1 MSTLRNLRTWAGA
14 LAVGCV
20 LVAATGARAAT
31 NHVYAGASG
40 TTNLQAAI
48 DVAQTGDTLI
58 LHGDFP
64 WNDGHLVDGTYRRL
78 EILSKT
84 NLTLVADAIDGAS
97 KGGNYRDAVYLW
109 NCSDITLSGITFW
122 LNNAHGI
129 SIANNCSGM
138 QVVSNCTLRAGAGT
152 GSAKD
157 GLYALSPVTV
167 VNCRVDVTTS
177 HNGIDVRGVAANGQY
192 ANNCLI
198 AGNTITN
205 CSSGIL
211 LWGQNCQ
218 AISNTIFACTG
229 SGIAAGNYNNN
240 CIVRS
245 NTVHHCD
252 TGLGNGYAT
261 GTEYSYNVVYSNTT
275 YGISCDPNN
284 TGQGGYKIHHNTVYG
299 NGTGI
304 RVNKAGSL
312 GNGQLAANIVAG
324 NGTGIDLISMSTVP
338 AIVYSDLWNNTT
350 DYANQAVTAT
360 KTGVVTADPGF
371 HSTDPANSR
380 FLQLGPATPAAV
392 LTTGSSSLF
401 VGAAYMGAIAP
412 YFPAGT
418 VISIK

>member
-1 MSTLRNLRTWAGA
+1 MQMGWVV

-31 NHVYAGASG
+31 THVYATGPLAP
-40 TTNLQAAI
+40 TNLQAAI

-64 WNDGHLVDGTYRRL
+64 WNDGHVDGSFRKL

-84 NLTLVADAIDGAS
+84 NLTLVADATDGAS
-97 KGGNYRDAVYLW
+97 HGGNYRNAIYLSG
-109 NCSDITLSGITFW
+109 CSNITLAGITFS

-129 SIANNCSGM
+129 NIANNNTGM
-138 QVVSNCTLRAGAGT
+138 QVVTNCTLLAGAGT
-152 GSAKD
+152 GSGQA

-177 HNGIDVRGVAANGQY
+177 HNGIDVRGVAGNGQY
-192 ANNCLI
+192 ADNCLI
-198 AGNTITN
+198 QNNTITN
-205 CSSGIL
+205 CATGIM
-211 LWGQNCQ
+211 LWGDSCQ
-218 AISNTIFACTG
+218 AIGNTIFACTG
-229 SGIAAGNYNNN
+229 GGISAGNYNNN

-245 NTVHHCD
+245 NTVYRCG
-252 TGLGNGYAT
+252 TGMGNGVAT
-261 GTEYSYNVVYSNTT
+261 GTEYSYNVIYSNTT
-275 YGISCDPNN
+275 YGISIDPDNN
-284 TGQGGYKIHHNTVYG
+284 ASGRSGYKVHHNTVFG

-304 RVNKAGSL
+304 RIADVSSV
-312 GNGQLAANIVAG
+312 GNNQVAANIVVG
-324 NGTGIDLISMSTVP
+324 NGTGINLTNMTTVA

-350 DYANQAVTAT
+350 DYTNQAVTAT
-360 KTGVVTADPGF
+360 KTGVVTSDPGF
-371 HSTDPANSR
+371 HSTDPADKR